1 MIVHYKSII
10 LILSLL
16 FTSVIVLT
24 AQNAVMDAN
33 LLFESL
39 DRASKEVEIGD
50 EDNSEITEILA
61 RYAFPN
67 LDDPTAKIDIAAG
80 FRDNP
85 FMGDSISII
94 KIVNTMNSNST
105 FNKEDL
111 EGLGNLAAGGGGMV
125 FDNFAK
131 GLTIFI
137 VERFKQELSA
147 AFFRD
152 FKKKMEKYEDL
163 ATLFPQTSVI
173 LGNVDKDV
181 YKFNIYINELR
192 EGFVKDMQ
200 GLPSHSRTYL
210 IGKEAFLD
218 NYPEIKYTM
227 ADAFELT
234 DMLLEEEINIFDIF
248 QYLGEDAYIQSDI
261 VFNNDK
267 INDIKASLAIANEIV
282 QSLRAVDTDQM
293 FLVRDQVN
301 TIFKNDDAL
310 VIYCGLQYQKI
321 KHLEF
326 GNGISMSQIFS
337 PENRFKVAETLRHT
351 ITLGETFKGY
361 KAELNQTGLSD
372 SLRMEIRYKVF
383 TSTFDLL
390 ENKLSFVENL
400 IKKESI
406 ANGNMEIDTFHQTIN
421 HFMSLTRT
429 LGEMGFDLKRENYSS
444 AIMNLTKAITLLPIK
459 DNKKVAKVIM
469 KYGVFA
475 SEVAEAKTPEQAKAV
490 IERHAMPVGGS
501 SKKKHASFDISI
513 NSYMGIGGGSETL
526 LTDSTSHTASYVAP
540 ATPIG
545 ISISKGFGRG
555 GSVSLFIPIIDVGAL
570 ATYRLN
576 DNDFGDLPELT
587 FGNVFSPGGYIV
599 YGMGGDIPI
608 ALGFGAQMGPNLR
621 KVSNSQFNVS
631 EARGFKVGF
640 FLAVDIPIFSIY
652 SKGR

>member
-1 MIVHYKSII
+1 MITRYTYLI
-10 LILSLL
+10 LIPVLL
-16 FTSVIVLT
+16 LISVIGMN
-24 AQNAVMDAN
+24 AQNAIMDAN
-33 LLFESL
+33 ALFEDL
-39 DRASKEVEIGD
+39 NRTTKQIEIGD
-50 EDNSEITEILA
+50 EESDAAEILSRYASPNSED
-61 RYAFPN
+61 PN
-67 LDDPTAKIDIAAG
+67 AEIDIEAG

-85 FMGDSISII
+85 FIGDSISII
-94 KIVNTMNSNST
+94 KLVNTLHNNAT
-105 FNKEDL
+105 FTKSDL
-111 EGLGNLAAGGGGMV
+111 SGLGALAGGGGGMV

-131 GLTIFI
+131 GLTLFI
-137 VERFKQELSA
+137 VERFKQELSS

-152 FKKKMEKYEDL
+152 FKKKMEKYDDL
-163 ATLFPQTSVI
+163 STLFPQTSVI

-181 YKFNIYINELR
+181 YKFNTYINELR
-192 EGFVKDMQ
+192 ESFVKDMQ
-200 GLPSHSRTYL
+200 GLPSHSRAYL
-210 IGKEAFLD
+210 IGKEEFLD
-218 NYPEIKYTM
+218 NFPEIKYAM

-234 DMLLEEEINIFDIF
+234 DMLLETEVNIFDIF
-248 QYLGEDAYIQSDI
+248 KYLGKDAYIQSDI

-282 QSLRAVDTDQM
+282 QSLRAVDTDEM
-293 FLVRDQVN
+293 FLARDQVK

-310 VIYCGLQYQKI
+310 IIYCGLQYQKI
-321 KHLEF
+321 KHLKF
-326 GNGISMSQIFS
+326 GNDISMSQIFS
-337 PENRFKVAETLRHT
+337 PENRFKIAETLRHT
-351 ITLGETFKGY
+351 IALGETFKGY

-406 ANGNMEIDTFHQTIN
+406 SNVNIELDTFHQTIS
-421 HFMSLTRT
+421 HFMSLTRA

-475 SEVAEAKTPEQAKAV
+475 SEVAEAKTPEQAKSV

-513 NSYMGIGGGSETL
+513 NSYMGLSGGSETL
-526 LTDSTSHTASYVAP
+526 ITDSTSYTASYVSP

-587 FGNVFSPGGYIV
+587 FGNVFSPGGYLV

-608 ALGFGAQMGPNLR
+608 AIGFGAQMGPNLR
-621 KVSNSQFNVS
+621 KVSNSQFDVT
-631 EARGFKVGF
+631 EARGFRMGV

-652 SKGR
+652 SKGK